1 MDPLKELRF
10 RLGRGV
16 VRAYE
21 DLAEGW
27 RDLLGKSGGTRTQ
40 FDISDDAREGN
51 PDPEARSP
59 RWDLLPA
66 ETWETAQL
74 FIVRMEIAGVSKE
87 DIDVSIRGRRLR
99 IRGARHSA
107 DPGNVRAYR
116 LAEQAFERFERS
128 IALPPGIDDAAAEI
142 SCKDGVITVILPKK
156 EAIPPRRR
164 PTN

>member
-40 FDISDDAREGN
+40 FDISDDTREGN
-51 PDPEARSP
+51 PAPEASSS

-66 ETWETAQL
+66 ETWETAQW
-74 FIVRMEIAGVSKE
+74 FIVRMEIAGVRKE

-116 LAEQAFERFERS
+116 LAEREFERFERS
-128 IALPPGIDDAAAEI
+128 IALPPRVDGDAAEI
-142 SCKDGVITVILPKK
+142 SCKDGVITVIISKQ
-156 EAIPPRRR
+156 EATPPRKR
-164 PTN
+164 PTS